1 MSKGKLSSAIA
12 LTLLA
17 LTICSGNASAQ
28 AAYPSRSI
36 RIVVPFAPGGAA
48 DIFARIVAQQASLP
62 ERQAGK
68 TTWQF
73 YVENITGGG
82 GIVGAQAA
90 ARAAPDGYT
99 LLLCNIAC
107 AVGHLLTGVKNWV
120 PEKALTPV
128 ILVGSIPN
136 ILVASPHLGADSLQA
151 FLALARSHPG
161 KISLATSGPG
171 SSSDLSGLL
180 LRAKANIDLLDVPYR
195 GSGEAIPDLL
205 SGRVDAMVM
214 GLPESLPFVQSGKL
228 KALGVTSDK
237 RAPALPEVPTIAE
250 AGVPGYSFL
259 GWLSLF
265 APAGTPDAVIT
276 PLNAYLDHVIKS
288 SDAASAFAR
297 QSIQPGGGPP
307 KVAGALFQAD
317 IALWPPLLKPAP
329 AH

>member
-1 MSKGKLSSAIA
+1 MCKTKSLSAIVLMLFA
-12 LTLLA
+12 AVAGT
-17 LTICSGNASAQ
+17 GNASAQ
-28 AAYPSRSI
+28 AAYPTRSI
-36 RIVVPFAPGGAA
+36 RIVVPFAPGGTA
-48 DIFARIVAQQASLP
+48 DILARIVATQASRP
-62 ERQAGK
+62 EQQAGK

-90 ARAAPDGYT
+90 ARSAPDGYT

-120 PEKALTPV
+120 PQKALVPV
-128 ILVGSIPN
+128 IFVGNVPN

-151 FLALARSHPG
+151 FLDLARSRPG
-161 KISLATSGPG
+161 KVSLASSGPG

-180 LRAKANIDLLDVPYR
+180 LRAKANVDLLDVPYR
-195 GSGEAIPDLL
+195 GSGEAMPDLL

-214 GLPESLPFVQSGKL
+214 GLPESLPFVRDGKL
-228 KALGVTSDK
+228 KALGVTTDR
-237 RAPALPEVPTIAE
+237 RAPSLPDVPTIAE

-265 APAGTPDAVIT
+265 APAGTPDAIIA

-288 SDAASAFAR
+288 AGVESAFSR
-297 QSIQPGGGPP
+297 QSIQQGGGPP
-307 KVAGALFQAD
+307 KAAGDLFQAD
-317 IALWPPLLKPAP
+317 IALWPPILKSAP